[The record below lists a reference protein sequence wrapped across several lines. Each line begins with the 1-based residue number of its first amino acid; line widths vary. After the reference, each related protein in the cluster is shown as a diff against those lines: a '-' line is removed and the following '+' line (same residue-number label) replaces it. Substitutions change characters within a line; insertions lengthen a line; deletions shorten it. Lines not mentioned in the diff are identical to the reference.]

1 MTGEVKGA
9 RSKKCLSRNKRC
21 KPGKSTEN
29 DHCSDE
35 AASGTYTALRSRQS
49 AYSREKSIDLENLV
63 VENTEDAT
71 NARANYLKDKPAA
84 GTSRDHKNDAFD
96 FCDDNDEPIK
106 DDDNGFNKSCSNKRK
121 RIDSEELEPSRFTNV
136 VSKFK
141 RSRNALNNL
150 KQPSVCL
157 EKCEDVSS
165 ESKSESKRTDKSTE
179 GSKSQ
184 VCTKPFSS
192 AVGSLVDQS
201 HKVDV
206 IKDDTLLPVGTF
218 TPAGDQKQNL
228 NLENQQKV
236 HSTCDS
242 RLPDGKGD
250 GSQNQVCP
258 VCSFKFL
265 PTDEMDVINKHI
277 NSCLDEGSGSSNREN
292 VSSDAA
298 CDGIGEDLFFC
309 QLCQKD
315 LSRMNSQRR
324 QQHVNRCCDQAGKAE
339 DMPPLN
345 TAPVPAQL
353 QCPICGKG
361 FKSSKVSGTLVR
373 YMSRSCLSCLSRYKT
388 FAESWCCVL
397 GQDTNYHSVFL
408 YLDV

>member
-21 KPGKSTEN
+21 KPEKSTEN

-35 AASGTYTALRSRQS
+35 ASSGTYTAVRSRQS
-49 AYSREKSIDLENLV
+49 AYSNEKSIDLENLV
-63 VENTEDAT
+63 VENTEDT
-71 NARANYLKDKPAA
+71 SNARANYLKDKPAA

-96 FCDDNDEPIK
+96 FCDDDDHDEPIK
-106 DDDNGFNKSCSNKRK
+106 DDDNRFNKSCSNKRK
-121 RIDSEELEPSRFTNV
+121 RIDSEELEPSSFTNV

-150 KQPSVCL
+150 KQPSVCV
-157 EKCEDVSS
+157 EKCKDVSA

-179 GSKSQ
+179 GSKGQ
-184 VCTKPFSS
+184 VCTKTFSS

-206 IKDDTLLPVGTF
+206 ITDELFLPVGTL
-218 TPAGDQKQNL
+218 TQAGDQKQKL
-228 NLENQQKV
+228 DTGNQEKV

-242 RLPDGKGD
+242 RLPGGKGD
-250 GSQNQVCP
+250 TSQNQVCP

-265 PTDEMDVINKHI
+265 STDEMDVINKHI
-277 NSCLDEGSGSSNREN
+277 NSCLDKGSGSSNREN

-324 QQHVNRCCDQAGKAE
+324 QQHINRCCDQAGKAE

-361 FKSSKVSGTLVR
+361 FKSSKVSSALVR
-373 YMSRSCLSCLSRYKT
+373 YNMSTSC
-388 FAESWCCVL
+388 
-397 GQDTNYHSVFL
+397 
-408 YLDV
+408 